1 MPSALILGSGSRKKV
16 ELSGVNGHF
25 GSVTAIAAQ
34 ELCRKPN
41 NDVKNDAHY
50 VGAQMFIYVQLTHIH
65 ELDATGKIV
74 LNPMIQNLDWVP
86 PKHGYMSWTQ
96 LARRIHG
103 LDATGKVAL
112 NPIIQSSDRVLPKED
127 TWAGRHWQG
136 GAQSNNPEFGLGTT
150 T

>member
-50 VGAQMFIYVQLTHIH
+50 VGFPHKSVGLLCGFAQCTKATCGSVRLCTTCLIWAWTGIH
-65 ELDATGKIV
+65 MKF
-74 LNPMIQNLDWVP
+74 
-86 PKHGYMSWTQ
+86 KHNK
-96 LARRIHG
+96 
-103 LDATGKVAL
+103 KVTV
-112 NPIIQSSDRVLPKED
+112 NIK
-127 TWAGRHWQG
+127 
-136 GAQSNNPEFGLGTT
+136 
-150 T
+150 